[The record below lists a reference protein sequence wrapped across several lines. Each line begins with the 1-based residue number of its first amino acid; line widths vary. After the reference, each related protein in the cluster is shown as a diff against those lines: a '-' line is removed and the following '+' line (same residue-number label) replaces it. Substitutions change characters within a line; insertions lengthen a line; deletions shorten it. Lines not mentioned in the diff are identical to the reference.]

1 MNAINTT
8 TTYSYYSSSVVGTGS
23 SSYTG
28 TAISNG
34 DGLL

>member
-8 TTYSYYSSSVVGTGS
+8 TTYSYSYSVVGTES

-34 DGLL
+34 EGLL

>member
-8 TTYSYYSSSVVGTGS
+8 TTYSYSYVVGTES

-28 TAISNG
+28 TAISKG
-34 DGLL
+34 EGLL

>member
-1 MNAINTT
+1 MNAINTI
-8 TTYSYYSSSVVGTGS
+8 TTYSYYSSVVGTKS

-34 DGLL
+34 EGLL

>member
-8 TTYSYYSSSVVGTGS
+8 TTYSYSSVVGTKG

-34 DGLL
+34 EGLL